1 LASRHQKGKRPEEIS
16 GVASSTYHPPSPHRR
31 WLPHH
36 HHCRKQEHGRCP
48 HQRQLTRLSQR
59 GVRVGDGWVNQLL
72 GELDKR
78 VIPLTMNDVLVPPED
93 VGAVLM
99 DIHALVG
106 AMTHGEESMKHL
118 QDAGV
123 SSRGGRGTT
132 IVGRVRRGYMQRR
145 RGAVD
150 RKLGKSRA
158 KRLMCHILVEPL
170 MSHRLNH
177 AHDEGSKA
185 T

>member
-1 LASRHQKGKRPEEIS
+1 
-16 GVASSTYHPPSPHRR
+16 
-31 WLPHH
+31 
-36 HHCRKQEHGRCP
+36 
-48 HQRQLTRLSQR
+48 
-59 GVRVGDGWVNQLL
+59 
-72 GELDKR
+72 
-78 VIPLTMNDVLVPPED
+78 MNDVLVPPED

-132 IVGRVRRGYMQRR
+132 IVGRVSRGYMQRR